1 MGPGFRRGDNDFC
14 DAGSECDARS
24 RRFGDRIL
32 ARLRLD
38 VAGDLATAFDLDLAV
53 ANRAG
58 NAARGT
64 DEEPLADYQVALEPP
79 AHVDLVD
86 RRRTLEQPGLGD
98 IDIVAVLQIG
108 LDAALDNQLVARGD
122 LARQRDFA
130 ADDQSA

>member
-1 MGPGFRRGDNDFC
+1 MTA
-14 DAGSECDARS
+14 AGLECDARG

-58 NAARGT
+58 NAAGGT
-64 DEEPLADYQVALEPP
+64 DEEPLADHQIAFEPP

-98 IDIVAVLQIG
+98 IDIMAVLQIG
-108 LDAALDNQLVARGD
+108 FDAPLDNQLVARGD
-122 LARQRDFA
+122 LAG
-130 ADDQSA
+130 